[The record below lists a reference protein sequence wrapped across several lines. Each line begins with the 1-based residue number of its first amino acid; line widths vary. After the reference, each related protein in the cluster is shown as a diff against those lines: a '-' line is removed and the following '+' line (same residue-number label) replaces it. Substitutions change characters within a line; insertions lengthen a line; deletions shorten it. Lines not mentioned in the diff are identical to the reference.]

1 MPDPPHGQGSPT
13 PAERELLN
21 AAQRGDQAAMA
32 ALIERYQHRVYSL
45 CYRMTGQ
52 REWASD
58 LAQDA
63 LVKVIE
69 GLDSYDGRAQ
79 LSTWIIRVTMNVVL
93 SKLRAEKHRRHASLD
108 AIRERSG
115 SDPDPIRLSSTKANP
130 EDLDREQTPERRV
143 EHTESRERLAACLL
157 QLSEEHR
164 AILLLRDA
172 RGLEYDQIGEILGL
186 PAGTVKSRLF
196 RARAA
201 MRAMLEASQPP
212 DTPH

>member
-1 MPDPPHGQGSPT
+1 
-13 PAERELLN
+13 
-21 AAQRGDQAAMA
+21 MA
-32 ALIERYQHRVYSL
+32 ALLERYQHRVYSL

-115 SDPDPIRLSSTKANP
+115 ADPDAARRSHAKAFT
-130 EDLDREQTPERRV
+130 EEIGREQTTAHRV
-143 EHTESRERLAACLL
+143 EHSETRQRLAACLL

-172 RGLEYDQIGEILGL
+172 RGLEYEQIGEILGL

-201 MRAMLEASQPP
+201 MRAMMEASTPP
-212 DTPH
+212 DTPHQES

>member
-1 MPDPPHGQGSPT
+1 MSK
-13 PAERELLN
+13 LL
-21 AAQRGDQAAMA
+21 
-32 ALIERYQHRVYSL
+32 ERYQHRVYSL

-52 REWASD
+52 REWATD

-69 GLDSYDGRAQ
+69 GLDSYDGRAK

-93 SKLRAEKHRRHASLD
+93 SRLRAEKHRRHISLD
-108 AIRERSG
+108 ALRARGAGESDRSPG
-115 SDPDPIRLSSTKANP
+115 SQSKGIP
-130 EDLDREQTPERRV
+130 EETGREQTSGYRV
-143 EHTESRERLAACLL
+143 EHSESRERLAACLL

-172 RGLEYDQIGEILGL
+172 RGLEYEQIAEILGI
-186 PAGTVKSRLF
+186 PPGTVKSRLF

-201 MRAMLEASQPP
+201 MRALMESPEPGTRAEDSG
-212 DTPH
+212 